1 MATLNPGVALHQ
13 AAATDHQGAITRPVV
28 DIILPVDPDILVAVI
43 ILPRDGIVEAIL
55 TVEEG
60 MATTGEGTI
69 LTTHTTEGGI
79 PTTEAGR
86 IIGDGTPITVG
97 GIPTMVA
104 GHTTGDLVPGM
115 ARGTFRPGMFPSH
128 RLSMIHRPLG
138 LILIPLSKNHT
149 PILTPHS

>member
-1 MATLNPGVALHQ
+1 MATLNPGVALHLV
-13 AAATDHQGAITRPVV
+13 AILRPVEA
-28 DIILPVDPDILVAVI
+28 IILPVDPDILVAVI
-43 ILPRDGIVEAIL
+43 ILPREGIVEAIL

-115 ARGTFRPGMFPSH
+115 FPSH

-138 LILIPLSKNHT
+138 LILIPRSNNHT